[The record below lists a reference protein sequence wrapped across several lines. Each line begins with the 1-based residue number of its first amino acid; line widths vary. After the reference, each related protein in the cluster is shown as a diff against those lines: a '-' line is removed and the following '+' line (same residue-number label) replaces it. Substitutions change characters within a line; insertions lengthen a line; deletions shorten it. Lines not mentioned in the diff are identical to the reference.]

1 MSETA
6 ERVRFEL
13 THPVQI
19 GARLLPA
26 VRVADGWLSVEL
38 ISRESGGRAQWRVY
52 LDTPVGSYDSE
63 EALVAVMPLGGEG
76 WGQVAARA
84 LATVCRDLAT
94 TREVSGEELPCD
106 WLPGELQGWRRDNA
120 MDFCVVAEDLG
131 EE

>member
-26 VRVADGWLSVEL
+26 VRVADGWLSVEPVG
-38 ISRESGGRAQWRVY
+38 RESGGRVQWRVY
-52 LDTPVGSYDSE
+52 LDTPAGEYDSG
-63 EALVAVMPLGGEG
+63 EALVAVMPLGGED

-84 LATVCRDLAT
+84 LNTVCRDLAT
-94 TREVSGEELPCD
+94 TQEVSGDELLCD
-106 WLPGELQGWRRDNA
+106 WLPAALQGWRHEHA
-120 MDFCVVAEDLG
+120 LDFFCVAEDLG